1 MEETV
6 PRRSVIRPISQLI
19 MTNVAAAET
28 LERQATKDPKGL
40 LRRHAE
46 IEAATYMLLKVADVL
61 GFYDDLGERFPST

>member
-1 MEETV
+1 
-6 PRRSVIRPISQLI
+6 